1 MFEINAINI
10 LRTNAHGRVYQFKT
24 FGILQPKKN
33 VINEIKN
40 SMNRFFSIADE
51 IKEFY
56 FC

>member
-1 MFEINAINI
+1 MFEINVINI
-10 LRTNAHGRVYQFKT
+10 LRINVYGRVYQFKI
-24 FGILQPKKN
+24 FGILQSKKN

-40 SMNRFFSIADE
+40 LMNRFFLIVDE